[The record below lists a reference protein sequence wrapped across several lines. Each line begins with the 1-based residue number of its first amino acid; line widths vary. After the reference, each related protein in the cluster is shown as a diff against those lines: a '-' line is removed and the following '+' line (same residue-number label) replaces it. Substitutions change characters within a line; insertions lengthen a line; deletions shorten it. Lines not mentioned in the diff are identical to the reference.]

1 MTDEKKK
8 TDDTGAEP
16 TPMASAD
23 PSYVPGEYEGPAP
36 EDHPAEARMTP
47 PDEQINPHAATSVG
61 RLIRDGEPVS
71 EEEGKAETKAATTTS
86 KSAAK

>member
-1 MTDEKKK
+1 MADTKK
-8 TDDTGAEP
+8 TDDTEDFKP
-16 TPMASAD
+16 TPVASAD